1 MHVMWDRYIIRMKY
15 CGNGVLGVS
24 PTLTS
29 GASGASGS
37 NHIAVVLQLTNDKR
51 LFLKA
56 LMCTSTAQC
65 RKLRPIQI
73 R

>member
-1 MHVMWDRYIIRMKY
+1 MKY

-29 GASGASGS
+29 GASGS
-37 NHIAVVLQLTNDKR
+37 NHIYIVVDLKLTNDKR
-51 LFLKA
+51 IFLKA
-56 LMCTSTAQC
+56 LMYPSIAQC